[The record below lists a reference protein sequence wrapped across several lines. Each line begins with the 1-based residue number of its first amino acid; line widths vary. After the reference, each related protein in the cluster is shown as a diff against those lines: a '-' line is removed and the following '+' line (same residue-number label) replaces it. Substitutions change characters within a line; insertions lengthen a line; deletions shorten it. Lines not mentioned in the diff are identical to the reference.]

1 VVFGD
6 RLVVG
11 VFVVADSGKRDPA
24 PGCRKRL
31 SRQPGCRKSEVRI
44 SSQFLTCAIKR
55 RGTKYRTNAELSKMP
70 PYFPMKKGGLR
81 RPFETNRNRVY
92 SE

>member
-1 VVFGD
+1 MRSCAKLLEALEKTIKKARKAYFKSIPHLRRHAAGD
-6 RLVVG
+6 QV
-11 VFVVADSGKRDPA
+11 SGKR
-24 PGCRKRL
+24 RT
-31 SRQPGCRKSEVRI
+31 
-44 SSQFLTCAIKR
+44 SQ
-55 RGTKYRTNAELSKMP
+55 NS

>member
-1 VVFGD
+1 
-6 RLVVG
+6 
-11 VFVVADSGKRDPA
+11 
-24 PGCRKRL
+24 
-31 SRQPGCRKSEVRI
+31 
-44 SSQFLTCAIKR
+44 
-55 RGTKYRTNAELSKMP
+55 MP